1 MVQRE
6 QQKDMINKNYKLS
19 AYMQYN
25 RFVYSK
31 QDINHVNIIWYT
43 RNYMYRKLCVNMCL
57 ISNISI

>member
-31 QDINHVNIIWYT
+31 QDINHVNII
-43 RNYMYRKLCVNMCL
+43 
-57 ISNISI
+57 